1 MPKAFL
7 IDTTRCT
14 ACRGCQVGC
23 KEWKNFPAV
32 PTKQRGTH
40 QNPPDL
46 THYNFKL
53 VRFSEH
59 MDAGG
64 KVTWNFFPDQ
74 CRHCLEAP
82 CKSGASLE
90 DSIII
95 DKGTGAV
102 IYTEKT
108 VKEDF
113 ETIRSSC
120 PYDIPRKDPKT
131 KRIVKCDMCIDRV
144 KANLLPMCVKSCAMG
159 AMNFGDR
166 AEMLK
171 LAAQRLVAVQKE
183 FPKAQLCDM
192 ENVSVIYLITDAPA
206 NYHKFAVAD
215 ASDST
220 QGAPGM
226 SRQQLLAG
234 MFEPLRRA
242 AKQIQG

>member
-1 MPKAFL
+1 MPKAIL

-14 ACRGCQVGC
+14 ACRGCQVAC
-23 KEWKNFPAV
+23 KEWKNMPAV

-53 VRFSEH
+53 VRFYMEA
-59 MDAGG
+59 DGTV
-64 KVTWNFFPDQ
+64 KWNFFPDT

-95 DKGTGAV
+95 DKETGAV
-102 IYTEKT
+102 LYTDKT
-108 VKEDF
+108 VKESF

-120 PYDIPRKDPKT
+120 PYDIPRLDPKT

-144 KANLLPMCVKSCAMG
+144 RKNLLPACVKSCAMG
-159 AMNFGDR
+159 AMSFGDR
-166 AEMLK
+166 EDMLK
-171 LAAQRLVAVQKE
+171 LAAQRLVAVQKD

-192 ENVSVIYLITDAPA
+192 ENVSVIFLISDAPTK
-206 NYHKFAVAD
+206 YHKFAVAD
-215 ASDST
+215 ASDALET
-220 QGAPGM
+220 KGM
-226 SRQQLLAG
+226 TRKEMLAG
-234 MFEPLRRA
+234 VFAPLRKA
-242 AKQIQG
+242 AKQVQS